1 MEPTNPY
8 SFNYLPSQ
16 NSAWAGPLSGNGAGP
31 SNGNGAGPS
40 NNNGAGPSNGNGA
53 GGNANLPSDPILS
66 QPDLYEPRGTITLDL
81 YKTLTY
87 EGGIWL
93 WSNQYGFEVLNG
105 DQLYCVDEERGR
117 ITSRLAH
124 GEWVEWNIAGDR
136 VWIED
141 GTRVMYQAVQGPE
154 CLVDIHGQVFTPG
167 NIRIDEYG
175 RRYRM
180 KSDRSWTLSRGF
192 TRMQQNDNGTFYMT
206 SREEGIPSNP
216 DGWPVQLA
224 PISQDDPIVLWQGLQ
239 SLYREPPRPEADPGA
254 TANEPLVASVALDRP
269 GVPIPDPR
277 LTNQVWQRIDRWL
290 GETFPVDQYPAATNL
305 DQRLRHMDA
314 YFARQPAPVLA
325 HPITQREKQ
334 DLWISVQV
342 EVLVPCAWED
352 SLTTQTGSNGKLPIP
367 IFRWGNTSRSAP
379 PPLAAHGEQKDILE
393 RAMNSF
399 IRDPRADGVPK
410 RIASWTWQ
418 AGDIDTCHSVALTD
432 DQSKWTWRLEN
443 KGRWTPPDGDH
454 VDEDVNVQRWLIS
467 SPAFHMLDQQTI
479 WPKEVAGMFNHLSN
493 TVPWYVAP
501 TSPASTVEIGPAK
514 GCYFSTPQ
522 LRDMASFWYA
532 CEPYLTSLIPSRH
545 VSRCQSRP
553 IHGRCRAAWSEP
565 AELASWLC
573 RLTKNGSRFPA
584 FPMMA
589 SKKMPVRAQ
598 SADDLAA
605 NGPDD
610 SEAGRYGVDA
620 GRMVARGTTALHNGI
635 SPAKDFFGRQPQDFN
650 GNPTGRRENLFRLNR
665 HRVINNIQRACSS
678 PAVAMMMTA
687 SSQPFTSRGE
697 REYLDLS
704 NYAAPNLG
712 ETPRTAQNSIKI
724 HMAPSTLYGHDIAA
738 WMFIVSVVLQPAAS
752 DSWDDLCGMMPP
764 PHELVRPPV
773 AQNEPN
779 AIPPEYQTR
788 YSQKY
793 DVFDLLYR
801 LALPREA
808 LNYVENQMVQGWDGD
823 GHMWGHQCAR
833 VG

>member
-16 NSAWAGPLSGNGAGP
+16 NSAWAGPLNGNGADPSNDNGAGP
-31 SNGNGAGPS
+31 SNGNGADPS
-40 NNNGAGPSNGNGA
+40 NDNGADPSNDNGAG
-53 GGNANLPSDPILS
+53 GGNANLPSNLTLS
-66 QPDLYEPRGTITLDL
+66 QPDLYEPRGTVTLDL

-192 TRMQQNDNGTFYMT
+192 TRMQQNDNGTFYIT

-399 IRDPRADGVPK
+399 IRDPTADGVPK

-522 LRDMASFWYA
+522 LRDMASFW
-532 CEPYLTSLIPSRH
+532 
-545 VSRCQSRP
+545 
-553 IHGRCRAAWSEP
+553 
-565 AELASWLC
+565 
-573 RLTKNGSRFPA
+573 FPA

-687 SSQPFTSRGE
+687 SAQPFTSRGE

-712 ETPRTAQNSIKI
+712 EAPKTAQNSIKI
-724 HMAPSTLYGHDIAA
+724 HMAPSTLYGHDIAV

-764 PHELVRPPV
+764 PHEL
-773 AQNEPN
+773 
-779 AIPPEYQTR
+779 TR

-808 LNYVENQMVQGWDGD
+808 VNYVENQMVQGWDGD
-823 GHMWGHQCAR
+823 GHMWSHQCAR